1 MAIKEFIMAR
11 YSVATTKNNLSSL
24 IDKAL
29 AGEEVVITRHGKPT
43 VALSIVSADDEV
55 SENELNARRDWM
67 DRLQTLRDSLPPA
80 KLSYLEIKKLEQADY
95 EH

>member
-1 MAIKEFIMAR
+1 MAK

-43 VALSIVSADDEV
+43 VSFSVVSSDDGV
-55 SENELNARRDWM
+55 SEDELAMRRHWM
-67 DRLQTLRDSLPPA
+67 DRLQTLRDSMPPA